1 MRDRIRLLAGVLL
14 FIAAALADALAA
26 PEKRVAL
33 VIGNGNY
40 AHEGRLGNPA
50 NDARAVS
57 EALRKVGFDRVDTV
71 VDGDLKAMNSGLAA
85 FARAAENAS
94 LALVYYSG
102 HGMEVEGQNYLLP
115 VDAKLADA
123 ADVDFE
129 AVSLNLVVRAAERA
143 TNVRMVVLDACRNNP
158 FVSRMIV
165 RQGKRALGR
174 GLAPV
179 APAAGMLVAY
189 AARAGTVADDGPAGG
204 NSPFTTAFLKFI
216 EQPRVEV
223 RLMMGRI
230 RDEVVRATGNQ
241 EPFTYGSLGGDEVFL
256 NVGQGGGGGATT
268 AGTAP
273 AQAAPV
279 SEAAQSWRLIESMTD
294 PAVFE
299 AYRRQY
305 GAANQMYDQL
315 AASRIASLR
324 RERES
329 PAETRP
335 KPPEAASSL
344 PAKPPVPN
352 KPAAPAK
359 TDVARLDPV
368 PPKPASSPSSA
379 DWPSETIRL
388 VVPFAPG
395 GATDVLGRVLAD
407 QLTSDLKRPVIVEN
421 VAGAGGAVG
430 STAIVKAAPDGSA
443 FLVGSLASHALVPAT
458 LSNPPYAAVD
468 FAPIALVA
476 ESTPLLVARKSLGY
490 DSLQALLD
498 KSAAAG
504 KRLTYASGGIGTIS
518 HLSCAQGAAAFGIAL
533 DHVPY
538 RGVGPA
544 LNDIIAGQVD
554 VMCDAYTVLSPQ
566 ISAGVLLPLAVFG
579 PQRVPELPE
588 VPTMRELG
596 YTSAEMTS
604 WIAVLGPKGTPPAIV
619 ARLNAAIA
627 LATRKP
633 EVTRRLNELG
643 YSAIEPARSSP
654 EYLSRFLRSES
665 AKWKSVV
672 TVLGLRN

>member
-1 MRDRIRLLAGVLL
+1 VLLAL
-14 FIAAALADALAA
+14 AAALVDARAA
-26 PEKRVAL
+26 EEKRVAL

-40 AHEGRLGNPA
+40 AHEGRLSNPA

-165 RQGKRALGR
+165 RQGKRSLGR

-204 NSPFTTAFLKFI
+204 NSPFTTAFLKHI
-216 EQPRVEV
+216 AQPRVEV

-241 EPFTYGSLGGDEVFL
+241 EPFTYGSLGGDEIFL
-256 NVGQGGGGGATT
+256 NAGQGGGAAT

-273 AQAAPV
+273 AQVAPV

-299 AYRRQY
+299 AFRRQY

-315 AASRIASLR
+315 AASRIAALR
-324 RERES
+324 RERPVE
-329 PAETRP
+329 PPP
-335 KPPEAASSL
+335 KPPAAASSS
-344 PAKPPVPN
+344 PAKPPGPN
-352 KPAAPAK
+352 KPAQPPAPSK
-359 TDVARLDPV
+359 TEVARLDQA
-368 PPKPASSPSSA
+368 PPKPASTPSSA

-388 VVPFAPG
+388 VVPYAPG
-395 GATDVLGRVLAD
+395 GGTDVLGRVLAD
-407 QLTSDLKRPVIVEN
+407 QLTSDLKRPVIVDN
-421 VAGAGGAVG
+421 VAGGGGAVG

-443 FLVGSLASHALVPAT
+443 FLVGTLASHALVPAMQ
-458 LSNPPYAAVD
+458 SSAPYAAVD
-468 FAPIALVA
+468 FAPVALVA
-476 ESTPLLVARKSLGY
+476 ESTPLLVARKGLGVE
-490 DSLQALLD
+490 SLQALLD
-498 KSAAAG
+498 KSAAAS
-504 KRLTYASGGIGTIS
+504 KPLTFASGGIGSIS
-518 HLSCAQGAAAFGIAL
+518 HLACAQGGAAFGITL

-554 VMCDAYTVLSPQ
+554 VMCEAYTVLGPQ
-566 ISAGVLLPLAVFG
+566 ITAGALQPLAVFG
-579 PQRVPELPE
+579 PQRLPELPE
-588 VPTMRELG
+588 APTMRELG

-604 WIAVLGPKGTPPAIV
+604 WIAVFGPKGTPPALV
-619 ARLNAAIA
+619 SRLNSAIA
-627 LATRKP
+627 VATRKP

-643 YSAIEPARSSP
+643 YSAIEPARASP

-665 AKWKSVV
+665 AKWKAVAAS
-672 TVLGLRN
+672 LGLRN